1 MKQERP
7 RIDAEEAIW
16 RRIIEAA
23 KEHYAD
29 RLTEEDQRL
38 VHERSPLFVND
49 FFIPIRRMLGIL
61 RVHREPPT

>member
-38 VHERSPLFVND
+38 VHER
-49 FFIPIRRMLGIL
+49 
-61 RVHREPPT
+61 